1 MPSSTT
7 IKQLVLDL
15 QDRKSQI
22 ARKFD
27 SCNDKCQSDSA
38 YRTKILNLINSW
50 NPNAQPP
57 HPLPAELVTEI
68 GLTLKEVA
76 HIEDWPQRAVV
87 RNEIVGALTPD
98 SPLDMRFFWDLLKD
112 PTAAQSES
120 DIDSTGTP
128 IKITFLTRRN
138 QVTKSGLTYG
148 EVKLGT

>member
-15 QDRKSQI
+15 QDRKSEI

-27 SCNDKCQSDSA
+27 SCNDKCQKDSA

-50 NPNAQPP
+50 NLNAQPP
-57 HPLPAELVTEI
+57 QPLPAGLVTEI
-68 GLTLKEVA
+68 DLTPNEVA
-76 HIEDWPQRAVV
+76 HIEDWPQKAVV
-87 RNEIVGALTPD
+87 RNEIVRALTPD
-98 SPLDMRFFWDLLKD
+98 SPLDMEFFWDLLGD
-112 PTAAQSES
+112 PQGTQSIP

-148 EVKLGT
+148 EVKLGI